1 MGTSDVTVM
10 NFGGGVFEVIS
21 TNGDAHLGGDDFD
34 QVIIDWLVDDFKAN
48 EGIDLRKDPMA
59 MQRLKEAAEKAK
71 IELSSSTSTEIN
83 LPYISAEGGVP
94 KHLVTTLNRAKF
106 EQLTSGLIQKLKNL
120 CAEALTKS
128 GLSKD
133 DIDEVILVGGST
145 RIPVVAQVAGES
157 FGKEPSKG
165 INPDEAV
172 ATGAAIQGAIL
183 NKESG
188 VGDLVLLDVTPLT
201 LGIETLGGVMTKLIP
216 ANTTIPTKKSE
227 VFSTAVDNQ
236 TAVTVHVLQ
245 GERTMAADNKS
256 LGVFNLDGI
265 MPARKGVPQIEVTF
279 DIDANGIVKVTAK
292 DKATDREQHITIQNN
307 SSLSKEE
314 IERMKADAEAHKAED
329 EKREQDIQKLNQ
341 AENAVYSFEES
352 LKNATNDKVT
362 DEDKKPV
369 QDAIDKLKQVI
380 KDRNADAVDS
390 AIKAVTDAFEPLSQ
404 KLYANNDSA
413 QQTATDQAQPDSQNA
428 SHDETIQ
435 DADFEE
441 VG

>member
-1 MGTSDVTVM
+1 
-10 NFGGGVFEVIS
+10 
-21 TNGDAHLGGDDFD
+21 
-34 QVIIDWLVDDFKAN
+34 
-48 EGIDLRKDPMA
+48 MA

-106 EQLTSGLIQKLKNL
+106 EQLASGLVQKLKNL
-120 CAEALTKS
+120 CTEALTKS

-133 DIDEVILVGGST
+133 EIDEVILVGGST

-380 KDRNADAVDS
+380 KDRDADAVDS

-413 QQTATDQAQPDSQNA
+413 QQTTTDQAQSDSQNA

>member
-1 MGTSDVTVM
+1 
-10 NFGGGVFEVIS
+10 
-21 TNGDAHLGGDDFD
+21 
-34 QVIIDWLVDDFKAN
+34 
-48 EGIDLRKDPMA
+48 
-59 MQRLKEAAEKAK
+59 
-71 IELSSSTSTEIN
+71 
-83 LPYISAEGGVP
+83 
-94 KHLVTTLNRAKF
+94 
-106 EQLTSGLIQKLKNL
+106 
-120 CAEALTKS
+120 
-128 GLSKD
+128 
-133 DIDEVILVGGST
+133 
-145 RIPVVAQVAGES
+145 
-157 FGKEPSKG
+157 
-165 INPDEAV
+165 
-172 ATGAAIQGAIL
+172 
-183 NKESG
+183 
-188 VGDLVLLDVTPLT
+188 
-201 LGIETLGGVMTKLIP
+201 MTKLIP

-380 KDRNADAVDS
+380 KDRDADAVDS

-413 QQTATDQAQPDSQNA
+413 QQTTTDQAQSDSQNA

>member
-10 NFGGGVFEVIS
+10 NFGSGVFEVIS

-106 EQLTSGLIQKLKNL
+106 EQLASGLVQKLKNL

-133 DIDEVILVGGST
+133 EIDEVILVGGST

-369 QDAIDKLKQVI
+369 QDAIGKLKQVI

-404 KLYANNDSA
+404 KLYANNNSA
-413 QQTATDQAQPDSQNA
+413 QETAADQAQPDSQNA

>member
-1 MGTSDVTVM
+1 M

-106 EQLTSGLIQKLKNL
+106 EQLASGLVQKLKNL

-133 DIDEVILVGGST
+133 EIDEVILVGGST

-380 KDRNADAVDS
+380 KDRDADAVDS

-404 KLYANNDSA
+404 KLYTNNDSA
-413 QQTATDQAQPDSQNA
+413 QKTTADQAQPDSQNA